1 VSRSVVVEQP
11 DLDPEEPASRLLA
24 DLHTRRDGL
33 ASSEAAR
40 RLQQVGPNAI
50 RRERGPGAIVEVV
63 RQLMHPLALLLW
75 AAAALAL
82 VSHTVA
88 LAAAIVGVILLN
100 ALFSFVQERQAE
112 RATEALRE
120 FLPPRARVRRDGEV
134 AEVDATDLV
143 PGDLLLLSEG
153 DRLSAD
159 ARLIAG
165 AVEVDLSPLTGES
178 VPVTRRADRT
188 ARRPTHAGPL
198 EAEDLVFAGA
208 LCTGGEAEAVVY
220 ATAMH
225 TQLGR
230 IAALS
235 QRVKADVSPLQR
247 QVNHAARMIAFIALA
262 LGGLFF
268 VVGTLVAGLPL
279 ADATI
284 FAVGLIVAN
293 VPEGLLPTITL
304 ALAVGVRRMARRR
317 ALVKR
322 LTAVETLGSTDVV
335 CTDKTGTLTEGQMA
349 LRSIWT
355 VGDAGDE
362 AHRRL
367 LQVACRCTNATVQ
380 RVGDR
385 WERSGDPSESALLI
399 AGAEA
404 GLDIAALQTGRP
416 TYRQRLYAFDPRRKR
431 MSTLDRGP
439 DGSLALNVKGAPLEL
454 LERCD
459 VDAAARERVAQ
470 AFRELAG
477 QGLRVLG
484 VARRSAAEDA
494 LQVERADDAEQGLTF
509 LGLVALYDPPRPD
522 VAAAVADCHTAGI
535 RIVVI
540 TGDHGLTAEAV
551 AREVGIVDGPAQV
564 VQGPDLDAMTDPELD
579 AVLATSPQL
588 IVARSSPETKLRI
601 VDALR
606 AQGHTVAMT
615 GDGVN
620 DAPALRRAD
629 IGVAMGASGTDVA
642 REAATMVLTDDNFAS
657 IVAAVREGR
666 TVYENIRKF
675 VVYIFA
681 HATPEVVPFLVFAL
695 SGGAIPLPLTA
706 LQILAID
713 LGTETLPALAL
724 GREPAEPDLMRQPP
738 RSRRENI
745 LTRPMLVR
753 AWVWLGLLEAAL
765 VMGGFLFV
773 LLRAGWTP
781 GAPVDAG
788 APLHE
793 AYVTATA
800 MTFAGITACQ
810 IGTAFA
816 ARTNRASLRTIGV
829 FSNRLLLWG
838 IAFEIA
844 FAAAVI
850 YLPALQALFATAALG
865 GPELALL
872 VPFPFVVWGSDEL
885 RRWWRR
891 RTDAQGRD
899 EADRGC
905 RVDGARP
912 GHDQMSSGR
921 ISIAPAGHSRAQM
934 PQPLQ

>member
-1 VSRSVVVEQP
+1 
-11 DLDPEEPASRLLA
+11 
-24 DLHTRRDGL
+24 
-33 ASSEAAR
+33 
-40 RLQQVGPNAI
+40 
-50 RRERGPGAIVEVV
+50 
-63 RQLMHPLALLLW
+63 
-75 AAAALAL
+75 
-82 VSHTVA
+82 
-88 LAAAIVGVILLN
+88 
-100 ALFSFVQERQAE
+100 
-112 RATEALRE
+112 
-120 FLPPRARVRRDGEV
+120 
-134 AEVDATDLV
+134 
-143 PGDLLLLSEG
+143 
-153 DRLSAD
+153 
-159 ARLIAG
+159 
-165 AVEVDLSPLTGES
+165 
-178 VPVTRRADRT
+178 
-188 ARRPTHAGPL
+188 
-198 EAEDLVFAGA
+198 
-208 LCTGGEAEAVVY
+208 
-220 ATAMH
+220 
-225 TQLGR
+225 
-230 IAALS
+230 
-235 QRVKADVSPLQR
+235 
-247 QVNHAARMIAFIALA
+247 
-262 LGGLFF
+262 
-268 VVGTLVAGLPL
+268 
-279 ADATI
+279 
-284 FAVGLIVAN
+284 VAN

-322 LTAVETLGSTDVV
+322 LTAVETLGSTDVI

-355 VGDAGDE
+355 DDPGDVEAG
-362 AHRRL
+362 RRAVL
-367 LQVACRCTNATVQ
+367 AVACRCTNAAI
-380 RVGDR
+380 RRAGDR
-385 WERSGDPSESALLI
+385 WERSGDPSESALLV
-399 AGAEA
+399 AGADA
-404 GLDIAALQTGRP
+404 GLDIAALQAGRP

-431 MSTLDRGP
+431 MSTLDREP
-439 DGSLALNVKGAPLEL
+439 DGTLSLNVKGAPLEL

-459 VDAAARERVAQ
+459 IDDAARARAAQ
-470 AFRELAG
+470 AFADLAG

-484 VARRSAAEDA
+484 VARRVVPEAALRVESADEAE
-494 LQVERADDAEQGLTF
+494 RGLTF
-509 LGLVALYDPPRPD
+509 LGLVALYDPPRAD
-522 VAAAVADCHTAGI
+522 VAAAVASCHTAGI

-551 AREVGIVDGPAQV
+551 AREVGIVDAAAQV

-606 AQGHTVAMT
+606 ARGHTVAMT

-738 RSRRENI
+738 RPRREHI

-773 LLRAGWTP
+773 LLRAGWAP
-781 GAPVDAG
+781 GDAVG
-788 APLHE
+788 VGSPLHDS
-793 AYVTATA
+793 YVAATA

-829 FSNRLLLWG
+829 FSNRPLLWG
-838 IAFEIA
+838 IAFEIV

-850 YLPALQALFATAALG
+850 YLPPLQALFATAALG
-865 GPELALL
+865 VPELALL
-872 VPFPFVVWGSDEL
+872 ATFPFIVWGSDEL
-885 RRWWRR
+885 RRWLRR
-891 RTDAQGRD
+891 RADAED
-899 EADRGC
+899 A
-905 RVDGARP
+905 
-912 GHDQMSSGR
+912 SG
-921 ISIAPAGHSRAQM
+921 SYGQS
-934 PQPLQ
+934 